1 MHILSRSH
9 AWPILGPAQVR
20 QLEPALQAL
29 SPTPLMQSAGL
40 ACARLAL
47 AVAPHARRVWVAAGP
62 GNNGGDGLEAAL
74 HLHRWG
80 KEVVVS
86 LVAFIWLVVVPTLRS
101 FGRPTEKVAAGF
113 LSVLLF
119 ATLVTVGVVGG
130 MAYVFFSSDISG
142 IVPWSSG

>member
-1 MHILSRSH
+1 MPEVISD
-9 AWPILGPAQVR
+9 IPAN
-20 QLEPALQAL
+20 
-29 SPTPLMQSAGL
+29 
-40 ACARLAL
+40 
-47 AVAPHARRVWVAAGP
+47 VWFFVAA
-62 GNNGGDGLEAAL
+62 L
-74 HLHRWG
+74 
-80 KEVVVS
+80 VVS
-86 LVAFIWLVVVPTLRS
+86 LIAFIWLVVVPTLRS

>member
-1 MHILSRSH
+1 MPEAISD
-9 AWPILGPAQVR
+9 IPAN
-20 QLEPALQAL
+20 
-29 SPTPLMQSAGL
+29 
-40 ACARLAL
+40 
-47 AVAPHARRVWVAAGP
+47 VWFFVAA
-62 GNNGGDGLEAAL
+62 LL
-74 HLHRWG
+74 
-80 KEVVVS
+80 VS